1 MARPASQGRRRY
13 VLALDFGTSALHC
26 LLTDSLGKPIDSAD
40 APISFSRP
48 ESGASLAR
56 EFDPESVLAQFREIM
71 ATLLSRQDARPEDI
85 AAIGLTGQRGGVVF
99 ADAEG
104 KELYCGP
111 NVDLRAVFEG
121 AALDEEMGREVYN
134 ATGHL
139 SASMLAAARLRW
151 SREHAPVVYER
162 TKTILTLAGWL
173 AYRLTGELASEP
185 SLDCETGLLDVNT
198 RQRSS
203 TLMSQMGI
211 PESLLPPLSHATEPV
226 GRLIKPV
233 AEAWGLKQGTPVVIS
248 GPDTQC
254 GLLGMGLLQVGQ
266 AGAVIG
272 WSGSV
277 QILTP
282 QPCHDVAETR
292 TSVGCF
298 PVEGLWVAESNMGD
312 AGNAYRW
319 LKETLFNGHTSYEE
333 IDALALSSA
342 GSSEG
347 VVALLGPSPI
357 TAMKAGLRL
366 GGLIFPT
373 PLTFQDTSRG
383 DLFHAALENIAF
395 SVRSNLATLLD
406 VTGLDPPT
414 IHLGGG
420 MARGRGLA
428 TVLATVLGQSVR
440 RSLTYQASG
449 RGAAMTAAVA
459 AEPTLTIRQVA
470 QEAAGDFEEMEPG
483 FAGDIARYQESY
495 GQWLDLYER
504 LRWK

>member
-1 MARPASQGRRRY
+1 MGSSTFQGRQRC

-26 LLTDSLGKPIDSAD
+26 LLADSLGKPIDSAD
-40 APISFSRP
+40 APISYSRP
-48 ESGASLAR
+48 ESGSSLAR
-56 EFDPESVLAQFREIM
+56 EFDPESVLYQFRQIT
-71 ATLLSRQDARPEDI
+71 ARLLRKQGTRPEDI
-85 AAIGLTGQRGGVVF
+85 SAIGLTGQRGGIVF

-104 KELYCGP
+104 RELYCGP

-121 AALDEEMGREVYN
+121 AALDEEMGREIYT

-139 SASMLAAARLRW
+139 SASMLAAAHLRW
-151 SREHAPVVYER
+151 AREHAPQIYDR
-162 TKTILTLAGWL
+162 TRTIFTLASWL
-173 AYRLTGELASEP
+173 AYRLTGERASEP
-185 SLDCETGLLDVNT
+185 SLDSEAGLLDVNT
-198 RQRSS
+198 RQRNSA
-203 TLMSQMGI
+203 LMSQMGI
-211 PESLLPPLSHATEPV
+211 PENLLPPLSLATEPV
-226 GRLIKPV
+226 GRLSKLA
-233 AEAWGLKQGTPVVIS
+233 AEAWGLEPGTPVVIS

-254 GLLGMGLLQVGQ
+254 GLLGMGLLEVGQ

-282 QPCHDVAETR
+282 GPCHDVPETR

-319 LKETLFNGHTSYEE
+319 LKETLFNGQASYEE

-342 GSSEG
+342 NSSEG
-347 VVALLGPSPI
+347 VVALLGPSPV
-357 TAMKAGLRL
+357 TAMRAGLQM
-366 GGLIFPT
+366 GGLLFPT

-395 SVRSNLATLLD
+395 SVRSNLATLLE
-406 VTGLDPPT
+406 VTGLDPPA

-428 TVLATVLGQSVR
+428 TILAAVLGRSVR
-440 RSLTYQASG
+440 RSLIYQASG

-459 AEPTLTIRQVA
+459 AEPSLTIHQVA
-470 QEAAGDFEEMEPG
+470 QEAAGDFEAVEPG
-483 FAGDIARYQESY
+483 LASNVARYQESY